1 MRFVEKVAKTVDD
14 AVTEALLELM
24 ATRDDVE
31 IEILEKGSKG
41 FLGLGAR
48 DAHVRVTVKEKE
60 EEKSIFEELGIKK
73 PHISLDEIEETEETE
88 KTKQAAVVE
97 TAESVD
103 PQAIAKNFLADVL
116 VKMDIKAEIETSRVK
131 EQIKIN
137 ISGDKMGLLIGKRG
151 ENLDALQYLVNLVVN
166 KNTEKYTRVILDT
179 ENYRQRREETLK
191 KLAFRLAKKASQT
204 KQKIVL
210 EPMNPYDRR
219 IIHSALQNSK
229 TVKTHSDGREPYRKV
244 VISPIDKGELNK

>member
-1 MRFVEKVAKTVDD
+1 MKFVEKIAKTVDD

-24 ATRDDVE
+24 VTRDNVE
-31 IEILEKGSKG
+31 IEIIEKGSKG
-41 FLGLGAR
+41 FLGIGAK
-48 DAHVRVTVKEKE
+48 DAKVKITVIEKEKSLFDE
-60 EEKSIFEELGIKK
+60 LIIEK
-73 PHISLDEIEETEETE
+73 PNISLMQEINP
-88 KTKQAAVVE
+88 KVD
-97 TAESVD
+97 SGVD
-103 PQAIAKNFLADVL
+103 PIEVGKAFLKDVL
-116 VKMDIKAEIETSRVK
+116 EKMDIKAEIEASMTK
-131 EQIKIN
+131 ENIKMV

-204 KQKIVL
+204 KQRIVL

-229 TVKTHSDGREPYRKV
+229 TVKTYSEGKEPYRKI
-244 VISPIDKGELNK
+244 VIIPVGANEHNKE

>member
-1 MRFVEKVAKTVDD
+1 MKIVEKIAKTVDD

-41 FLGLGAR
+41 FLGIGAK
-48 DAHVRVTVKEKE
+48 DAKVRVTVKKE
-60 EEKSIFEELGIKK
+60 EEKSVFEELGIER
-73 PHISLDEIEETEETE
+73 PNISIN
-88 KTKQAAVVE
+88 VVE
-97 TAESVD
+97 EVIETGDKIDPAELG
-103 PQAIAKNFLADVL
+103 KTFLADVL
-116 VKMDIKAEIETSRVK
+116 EKMDIEAEIETNMIK
-131 EQIKIN
+131 DQIKMSV
-137 ISGDKMGLLIGKRG
+137 SGAKMGLLIGKRG
-151 ENLDALQYLVNLVVN
+151 ETLDALQYLVNLVVN

-204 KQKIVL
+204 KQRIVL

-229 TVKTHSDGREPYRKV
+229 TVKTYSEGKEPYRKI
-244 VISPIDKGELNK
+244 VITPIGMNE